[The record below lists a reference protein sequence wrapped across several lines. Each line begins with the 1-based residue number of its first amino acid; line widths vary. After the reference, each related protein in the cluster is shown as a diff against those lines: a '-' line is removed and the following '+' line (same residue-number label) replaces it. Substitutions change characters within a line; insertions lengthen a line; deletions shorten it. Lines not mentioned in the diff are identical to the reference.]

1 MTLNLSV
8 PGQND
13 LRPRISVFGIGGAGG
28 NAVNNMIEKQLEGAE
43 FVAANTDAQA
53 LQQSNAKNKIQMGV
67 KVTEGLGAG
76 ARASVGA
83 AAAEETIDEIV
94 DHLAGSHMAFITAGM
109 GGGTGTGAAPIIAQ
123 AARELGVLTVGVVTK
138 PFQFEGAKRM
148 RQAEEGVE
156 ALQKVVDT
164 LIIIPNQN
172 LFRIANEKTT
182 FADAFNL
189 ADDVLYQGVKGITDL
204 MVRPGLINLDFADVR
219 AVMDEM
225 GKAMMGTGE
234 ASGEDRAIQAAE
246 KAIANPL
253 LDEISLRGAKGV
265 LINITGGQDLTL
277 FELDEAANR
286 IREEVDPDANII
298 VGSTVDED
306 LEGVMRVSVVAT
318 GIDANDISKDTPLP
332 RRSMAEPL
340 ATEVQKSEN
349 LDKKNENVSDN
360 NLSNQ
365 SLAEPPSEV
374 IIKGPEE
381 TIEDSDKFVPDPVYQ
396 STTDELRT
404 QINVDDSDL
413 FNFIAPRSP
422 DDQISVVEKGYSSS
436 SLEEESEKT
445 MNENLNKNLET
456 SHFDKTFVDNKTDQM
471 AETSEQTEI
480 VQTQKTNGRFGINN
494 LISRMTGT
502 STLAVKEEGLEQD
515 TSETNNT
522 VTDKVEIPA
531 FLRRQAN

>member
-1 MTLNLSV
+1 M
-8 PGQND
+8 
-13 LRPRISVFGIGGAGG
+13 
-28 NAVNNMIEKQLEGAE
+28 
-43 FVAANTDAQA
+43 
-53 LQQSNAKNKIQMGV
+53 
-67 KVTEGLGAG
+67 
-76 ARASVGA
+76 
-83 AAAEETIDEIV
+83 
-94 DHLAGSHMAFITAGM
+94 
-109 GGGTGTGAAPIIAQ
+109 
-123 AARELGVLTVGVVTK
+123 
-138 PFQFEGAKRM
+138 
-148 RQAEEGVE
+148 
-156 ALQKVVDT
+156 
-164 LIIIPNQN
+164 
-172 LFRIANEKTT
+172 
-182 FADAFNL
+182 
-189 ADDVLYQGVKGITDL
+189 
-204 MVRPGLINLDFADVR
+204 RPGLINLDFADVR

-286 IREEVDPDANII
+286 IREEVDPEANII

-340 ATEVQKSEN
+340 ATEVQKSES
-349 LDKKNENVSDN
+349 LDNKNENIADN
-360 NLSNQ
+360 NHVTE
-365 SLAEPPSEV
+365 SLAESSSV
-374 IIKGPEE
+374 NIIGREDAF
-381 TIEDSDKFVPDPVYQ
+381 EDSNMFVPDPVYQ

-436 SLEEESEKT
+436 SIEGVSEKVI
-445 MNENLNKNLET
+445 NENLYENLET
-456 SHFDKTFVDNKTDQM
+456 GHFDKTFVDNKADQLNQ
-471 AETSEQTEI
+471 TSEQIEI
-480 VQTQKTNGRFGINN
+480 DQSQKTNGRFGINN
-494 LISRMTGT
+494 LISRMKGT
-502 STLAVKEEGLEQD
+502 STLAVKEEELEQD